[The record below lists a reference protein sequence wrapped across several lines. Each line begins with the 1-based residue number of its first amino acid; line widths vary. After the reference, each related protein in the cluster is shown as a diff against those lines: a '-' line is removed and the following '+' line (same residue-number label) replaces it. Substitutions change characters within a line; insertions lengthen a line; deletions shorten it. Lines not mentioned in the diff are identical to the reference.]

1 MAIAFKIPRSETAFS
16 LDKSGK
22 DTQSFKDDNHLA
34 FIRTLPSVVSGA
46 WPTEACHIRTGSAE
60 HNKKKTGKG
69 QKPSDAW
76 VLPLT
81 PEEHREQHSGSEI
94 AFWNR
99 HGINPFDLASK
110 LYAVSGD
117 EEAAIAIIRNARARA

>member
-1 MAIAFKIPRSETAFS
+1 MAAFAIRREATAFA

-34 FIRTLPSVVSGA
+34 FIRTLPSVVSGV

-117 EEAAIAIIRNARARA
+117 EEAAIAIIRNARART

>member
-1 MAIAFKIPRSETAFS
+1 MGAFAIRKEPTAFT

-22 DTQSFKDDNHLA
+22 DTQSFKDEKHLA
-34 FIRTLPSVVSGA
+34 FIRSLPSVVSGV
-46 WPTEACHIRTGSAE
+46 WPTEACHIRTGSAD

-69 QKPSDAW
+69 QKSSDCW

-81 PEEHREQHSGSEI
+81 ADEHREQHNGSEM
-94 AFWNR
+94 AFWTR

-117 EEAAIAIIRNARARA
+117 EQAALVIIRNAKVRP